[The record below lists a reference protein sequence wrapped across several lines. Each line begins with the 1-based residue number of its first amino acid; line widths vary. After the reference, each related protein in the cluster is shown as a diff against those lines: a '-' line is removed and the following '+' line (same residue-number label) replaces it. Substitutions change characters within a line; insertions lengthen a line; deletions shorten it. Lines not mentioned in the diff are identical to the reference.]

1 MSVPV
6 FEEYEPAGD
15 CVCPGCAQQRRERAR
30 ALPVRAGGHPAAHGA
45 RRALVLVTA
54 AGAVLSGGGTGALAD
69 SAAGRAPV
77 PEPEA
82 AVPRAAPSA
91 ARPGGTAAHAAEAD
105 EAAPAP
111 RAVRERAA
119 GTHPARAGRA
129 RPEQARAAATARSR
143 GERAGRDRAP
153 TGPGGAHPARV
164 GPLRADGREPGPD
177 PETPQGGQEPLHGGP
192 IAGPAGTAGL
202 RKMARADIMNR
213 AKRWVNAKVPYSM
226 SMYWA
231 DGYRQDCSGY
241 VSMAWHLPGNEWT
254 GSLAQFGT
262 RIERKDLQ
270 PGDILLFHN
279 PSNPSKGSH
288 VTLFGGWGDSARTK
302 YIAYEQ
308 ARPNTRRQTTPLAYW
323 SNSDQYVAYRY
334 KALKGVAAAGGQ
346 LAEDA
351 GTAWD
356 GGILFPGA
364 GVFGPG
370 EDNAYVARLGRL
382 LGQYGFGNHA
392 TPGPGSRWGEA
403 HRQATQ
409 AFQRAQGWTGP
420 EADGMPGPDTWRL
433 LVNGTGRKAVPG
445 AVTAPSDGPRQAA
458 GAPAPAA
465 GTTAAGSGQAPPAAP
480 SASVQAPGGT
490 GSAPVASV
498 PAGSRQAPAAS
509 VPAAGTAPAGRGPV
523 PGGAGSAPVASVP
536 AGSRQAP
543 VASVPAA
550 GTAPA
555 GRAVAA
561 PARPGPAAG
570 PAGRGSVV
578 RSVPGGPRRAA
589 PAGTASAPGFPGHG
603 HFRPGSSGSHVDM
616 LRRQLVQRGFGRHY
630 SARPGPRWG
639 DADRRS
645 VEAFQRA
652 QGWHGAAADGYPGP
666 ETWRRLFS

>member
-91 ARPGGTAAHAAEAD
+91 ARPDGTAAHAAEAD

-119 GTHPARAGRA
+119 GTHP
-129 RPEQARAAATARSR
+129 ARAAATARSR

-226 SMYWA
+226 SRYWA

-382 LGQYGFGNHA
+382 LGEYGFGNHA
-392 TPGPGSRWGEA
+392 APGPGSRWGEA

-420 EADGMPGPDTWRL
+420 EADGLPGPDTWRL

-458 GAPAPAA
+458 GAPAPAV

-480 SASVQAPGGT
+480 SASVPAPGGT
-490 GSAPVASV
+490 
-498 PAGSRQAPAAS
+498 
-509 VPAAGTAPAGRGPV
+509 
-523 PGGAGSAPVASVP
+523 GSAPVASVP

-578 RSVPGGPRRAA
+578 RSVPGGPRRGA

>member
-82 AVPRAAPSA
+82 AVPGAAPSA
-91 ARPGGTAAHAAEAD
+91 ARPGGTAVHADEAD

-111 RAVRERAA
+111 RAVRARAA

-143 GERAGRDRAP
+143 VERAGRDRTP

-164 GPLRADGREPGPD
+164 GPLRTDGREPGPD
-177 PETPQGGQEPLHGGP
+177 PETPQGGQGPLHGGP

-226 SMYWA
+226 SRYWA

-279 PSNPSKGSH
+279 LSNPSKGSH
-288 VTLFGGWGDSARTK
+288 VTLFGGWADSARTK

-308 ARPNTRRQTTPLAYW
+308 ARPKTRRQTTPLAYW

-334 KALKGVAAAGGQ
+334 KALKGVATGGGQ
-346 LAEDA
+346 PAEDA

-382 LGQYGFGNHA
+382 LGEYGFGNHA

-445 AVTAPSDGPRQAA
+445 AVAAPSDGPRQAA
-458 GAPAPAA
+458 GGPAPAA

-480 SASVQAPGGT
+480 AASVPAPGGS
-490 GSAPVASV
+490 GSTPAASV

-509 VPAAGTAPAGRGPV
+509 LPAAGTAP
-523 PGGAGSAPVASVP
+523 S
-536 AGSRQAP
+536 
-543 VASVPAA
+543 
-550 GTAPA
+550 

-570 PAGRGSVV
+570 PAGRGPVV
-578 RSVPGGPRRAA
+578 RSVPAGPRRAA

-603 HFRPGSSGSHVDM
+603 HFRPGSSGSHVDT

-630 SARPGPRWG
+630 SSRPGPRWG

>member
-91 ARPGGTAAHAAEAD
+91 ARPDGTAAHAAEAD

-119 GTHPARAGRA
+119 GTHP
-129 RPEQARAAATARSR
+129 ARAAATARSR

-226 SMYWA
+226 SRYWA

-351 GTAWD
+351 GTVWD

-382 LGQYGFGNHA
+382 LGEYGFGNHA
-392 TPGPGSRWGEA
+392 APGPGSRWGEA

-420 EADGMPGPDTWRL
+420 EADGLPGPDTWRL

-458 GAPAPAA
+458 GAPAPAPA
-465 GTTAAGSGQAPPAAP
+465 VGTTAAGSGQAPPAAP
-480 SASVQAPGGT
+480 SASVPAPGGT
-490 GSAPVASV
+490 GSAPA
-498 PAGSRQAPAAS
+498 
-509 VPAAGTAPAGRGPV
+509 
-523 PGGAGSAPVASVP
+523 ASVP

-578 RSVPGGPRRAA
+578 RSVPGGPRRGA

>member
-1 MSVPV
+1 MTVPV

-54 AGAVLSGGGTGALAD
+54 AGAVLSGGNAGALAD
-69 SAAGRAPV
+69 PGAGRPPV

-82 AVPRAAPSA
+82 AAPRTARSGAPAVAAQAAAPPR
-91 ARPGGTAAHAAEAD
+91 RPVG
-105 EAAPAP
+105 
-111 RAVRERAA
+111 ERAA
-119 GTHPARAGRA
+119 RAHTARAGRA
-129 RPEQARAAATARSR
+129 GPGRDRPERDPAPAPAPV
-143 GERAGRDRAP
+143 ERAGTDSAP
-153 TGPGGAHPARV
+153 VGPGGTDRPRADRVRAV
-164 GPLRADGREPGPD
+164 GPAGSGRDPRPD

-226 SMYWA
+226 SRYWA

-279 PSNPSKGSH
+279 LSNPSKGSH
-288 VTLFGGWGDSARTK
+288 VTIFGGWADSARTK

-334 KALKGVAAAGGQ
+334 KAVKGVGTAGGTI
-346 LAEDA
+346 A
-351 GTAWD
+351 GIE
-356 GGILFPGA
+356 GLGEIGEIGFPGV
-364 GVFGPG
+364 GVFAPG
-370 EDNAYVARLGRL
+370 EDNAHVARLARL
-382 LGQYGFGNHA
+382 LAEQGFGSDDTA
-392 TPGPGSRWGEA
+392 GPGSRWGEA
-403 HRQATQ
+403 HRRATQ
-409 AFQRAQGWTGP
+409 AFQHAQGWRGR
-420 EADGMPGPDTWRL
+420 EADGVPGPDTWRL
-433 LVNGTGRKAVPG
+433 LVNGTGRKAAAGADAAAPNGPG
-445 AVTAPSDGPRQAA
+445 LQVGSVA

-465 GTTAAGSGQAPPAAP
+465 GPTATGPEQVPSSAARAPAGSGATAAGSVSAGARQA
-480 SASVQAPGGT
+480 
-490 GSAPVASV
+490 V
-498 PAGSRQAPAAS
+498 PAPTP
-509 VPAAGTAPAGRGPV
+509 VTGTPSG
-523 PGGAGSAPVASVP
+523 
-536 AGSRQAP
+536 
-543 VASVPAA
+543 
-550 GTAPA
+550 
-555 GRAVAA
+555 GRAAAA
-561 PARPGPAAG
+561 PARPA
-570 PAGRGSVV
+570 STV
-578 RSVPGGPRRAA
+578 RSVPAAPRRQPPAAAAPRRPGAATAA
-589 PAGTASAPGFPGHG
+589 PAGSRRQASGAAASAPGFPGHG
-603 HFRPGSSGSHVDM
+603 HFRPGSSGRHLDT
-616 LRRQLVQRGFGRHY
+616 LRRQLVKRGFARHY
-630 SARPGPRWG
+630 STRPGPRWG